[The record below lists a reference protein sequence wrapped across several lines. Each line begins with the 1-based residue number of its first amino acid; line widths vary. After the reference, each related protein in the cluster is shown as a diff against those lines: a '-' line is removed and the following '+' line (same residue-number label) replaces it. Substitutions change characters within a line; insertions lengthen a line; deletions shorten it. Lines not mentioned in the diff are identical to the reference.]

1 MLVSSLI
8 APRPSTRK
16 RPSVPTDSSA
26 VPSTVDHPLSYWR
39 SLPKESLRLEC
50 NTLHLVDT
58 GTIPTLA
65 RRIYDYH
72 RHQLPAASHR
82 NRTTDQSALPYVPE
96 PHLIHDS
103 SVTFSAPPV
112 SPVGHPA
119 AEPPHFSSP
128 PFNPVVTAA
137 PVPDINEI
145 ADLVVQRLL
154 SSPTFTTAMP
164 QQRNITSVTD
174 HFPLPIQ
181 QGAAAA
187 NGGMPNLLT
196 PIQPLSSR
204 PTQQSP
210 SAMLPAIPPA
220 VREQIRNGEFI
231 NFKSLLPSSSPITN
245 DDYTIKIAQGSG
257 HDTSLSLVPR
267 HQVRP
272 KILSFNDWLTA
283 WNNFIRCASYY
294 HPHLANQYLYY
305 QTMICQFA
313 SQYEFA
319 SWSTYD
325 QLFRARLVN
334 NPSMSWDQIDEELYN
349 RFIRGGTLQSIC
361 FHCRNFGHYAANCP
375 QRPSERSVP
384 LASSTGSQSTP
395 GQNQPFRAPQLS
407 SSTTSGTTQ
416 VCHFFNNRGQCL
428 NRDNCPFAHQCS
440 TCYGDHPHTHC
451 SKRRFSRR

>member
-26 VPSTVDHPLSYWR
+26 VPPTVNHPLSYWR

-50 NTLHLVDT
+50 NTRHLVDT
-58 GTIPTLA
+58 GTISTLA

-96 PHLIHDS
+96 PRLIHDL

-112 SPVGHPA
+112 SQSVTRPQNRHTFL
-119 AEPPHFSSP
+119 HRHLTRSSP
-128 PFNPVVTAA
+128 QLRYRT
-137 PVPDINEI
+137 
-145 ADLVVQRLL
+145 
-154 SSPTFTTAMP
+154 STKSPTSLSRGCSHRQHSQLP

-174 HFPLPIQ
+174 NFPLPIQ

-231 NFKSLLPSSSPITN
+231 NFNSLLPSSSPITN

-257 HDTSLSLVPR
+257 YDASLSLVPR

-272 KILSFNDWLTA
+272 KIRSFNDWLTA
-283 WNNFIRCASYY
+283 WNNFIRCASY
-294 HPHLANQYLYY
+294 
-305 QTMICQFA
+305 I
-313 SQYEFA
+313 
-319 SWSTYD
+319 
-325 QLFRARLVN
+325 
-334 NPSMSWDQIDEELYN
+334 
-349 RFIRGGTLQSIC
+349 
-361 FHCRNFGHYAANCP
+361 
-375 QRPSERSVP
+375 
-384 LASSTGSQSTP
+384 
-395 GQNQPFRAPQLS
+395 
-407 SSTTSGTTQ
+407 
-416 VCHFFNNRGQCL
+416 
-428 NRDNCPFAHQCS
+428 
-440 TCYGDHPHTHC
+440 
-451 SKRRFSRR
+451 

>member
-16 RPSVPTDSSA
+16 RPSVPTDSSV
-26 VPSTVDHPLSYWR
+26 VPPTVDHPLLYWR

-96 PHLIHDS
+96 PRLIHD

-112 SPVGHPA
+112 SPVAHPA
-119 AEPPHFSSP
+119 AEPRHFSSP
-128 PFNPVVTAA
+128 PFN
-137 PVPDINEI
+137 
-145 ADLVVQRLL
+145 LL
-154 SSPTFTTAMP
+154 M
-164 QQRNITSVTD
+164 
-174 HFPLPIQ
+174 
-181 QGAAAA
+181 
-187 NGGMPNLLT
+187 

-220 VREQIRNGEFI
+220 VREQLRNGEFI
-231 NFKSLLPSSSPITN
+231 NFNSLLPSSSPITN

-257 HDTSLSLVPR
+257 HDASLSLVPR

-272 KILSFNDWLTA
+272 KIRSFNDWLTA

-325 QLFRARLVN
+325 QLFCARLVN

-349 RFIRGGTLQSIC
+349 RFIRGGTAVYLLSL
-361 FHCRNFGHYAANCP
+361 P
-375 QRPSERSVP
+375 QFRS
-384 LASSTGSQSTP
+384 L
-395 GQNQPFRAPQLS
+395 
-407 SSTTSGTTQ
+407 
-416 VCHFFNNRGQCL
+416 CC
-428 NRDNCPFAHQCS
+428 
-440 TCYGDHPHTHC
+440 
-451 SKRRFSRR
+451 